1 MMKANAKSDCTP
13 IGSKDAQARS
23 GLANISKLS
32 RVWQRH
38 RLRKNQ
44 KAAVHMQERF
54 DVMTVSEIHLQ
65 AQRRYARAIRALASG
80 RRCKRSIRGGL
91 NVADQ
96 ITYGHSDR
104 NRIERVL

>member
-1 MMKANAKSDCTP
+1 MKANAKSDRTP

-23 GLANISKLS
+23 GLANVSKLS

-38 RLRKNQ
+38 RLRENQ

-65 AQRRYARAIRALASG
+65 AQRCHARAIRALAP
-80 RRCKRSIRGGL
+80 RRCCKRSVCGGL
-91 NVADQ
+91 HVAYK
-96 ITYGHSDR
+96 IAYGHSQR
-104 NRIERVL
+104 NGIERVL